1 MKYTCDIN
9 NVFTLMKKITMS
21 WENALALMKFLVLN
35 KLSNGTIIF
44 YVRALN
50 VKKLLTTD
58 KLFNRQIFLLSEND
72 QDVPNIS
79 SVG

>member
-1 MKYTCDIN
+1 MCSKFTCDIN

-44 YVRALN
+44 
-50 VKKLLTTD
+50 
-58 KLFNRQIFLLSEND
+58 
-72 QDVPNIS
+72 
-79 SVG
+79 